1 MSVEYGFHDRVEI
14 EYSIGRSTFF
24 HAESIFYLLLALDAF
39 IIVLSCLVSEVGY
52 HLLMGGRMPEILP
65 LFAVGAL
72 ASFVYTL
79 RMKGSG
85 YYEFSE
91 GAKPR
96 LEVREILAAKLDQL
110 LLNRRTWFY

>member
-1 MSVEYGFHDRVEI
+1 MVSIMSINSGFHDKLEI
-14 EYSIGRSTFF
+14 EYSIDRSIVFF
-24 HAESIFYLLLALDAF
+24 RAESIFYLLLALDAF

-52 HLLMGGRMPEILP
+52 HLLMGGRIPEILP
-65 LFAVGAL
+65 LCAVGSL

-85 YYEFSE
+85 FYEFSE

-96 LEVREILAAKLDQL
+96 LKVREILAC
-110 LLNRRTWFY
+110 